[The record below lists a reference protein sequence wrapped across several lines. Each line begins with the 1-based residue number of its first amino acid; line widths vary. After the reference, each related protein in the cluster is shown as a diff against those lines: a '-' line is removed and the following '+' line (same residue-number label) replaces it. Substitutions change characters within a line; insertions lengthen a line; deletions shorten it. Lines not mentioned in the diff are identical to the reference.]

1 MYCLFMLDYKFAPM
15 FGPTFF
21 KGCVPMFGPTF
32 FKGCVLRHF
41 YKSAL
46 NLGEFPDKLHYA
58 FRCTNPV
65 VPVVQSAIKCWTT
78 QVGLDSTAIEAVNI
92 PIINTAQGHF
102 ILR

>member
-32 FKGCVLRHF
+32 FKGC
-41 YKSAL
+41 L

-58 FRCTNPV
+58 FRCAIPV

-92 PIINTAQGHF
+92 AIINTAQGHF